1 MFHKEKGCSSQ
12 DRSVAVIDPSSET
25 NHVAATSHVLVA
37 LWPSVCMEVQCRETD
52 LRSYFREKAPHFSG
66 IRSAITFQNL
76 QAINFP
82 LGCGSLHAVASSVV
96 EQGWWE

>member
-1 MFHKEKGCSSQ
+1 
-12 DRSVAVIDPSSET
+12 
-25 NHVAATSHVLVA
+25 
-37 LWPSVCMEVQCRETD
+37 

-82 LGCGSLHAVASSVV
+82 LGCESLHAFASSVV
-96 EQGWWE
+96 EQGWMGVVVAAHKEKYPKDSIPDMLNVDCSCAND